1 MKLSLPIEN
10 VSPLIPQSGEMVLID
25 RVIDYGADFL
35 IGEAQI
41 KSDHILLSQGVLLT
55 YAGIEIIA
63 QGVAAWAGCHNQEQ
77 VIAQNKQA
85 EVRLGY
91 LLGTRKLYIHQSHI
105 EVGSILEIQVKMSIQ
120 DATGFGVFDCQLIDK
135 NSRKVLLEGALNVFS
150 PKDGKVTK

>member
-1 MKLSLPIEN
+1 MP
-10 VSPLIPQSGEMVLID
+10 
-25 RVIDYGADFL
+25 
-35 IGEAQI
+35 
-41 KSDHILLSQGVLLT
+41 T
-55 YAGIEIIA
+55 YAGIEIMA

-91 LLGTRKLYIHQSHI
+91 LLGTRKLYIYQSHI
-105 EVGSILEIQVKMSIQ
+105 EVGTILEIQVKMSIQ

-135 NSRKVLLEGALNVFS
+135 NSSKVLLEGALNVFS